1 MRITSLWLYPVKGC
15 RGVRMTEVR
24 LCDTGIV
31 GDRGFL
37 VVDDKG
43 LFLTQRDVPELARI
57 EPTLQGDALV
67 LSADGRE
74 DLAVPLKAE
83 NGTREVQ
90 VFSSRGLAT
99 DAGNDAAKWLGGFL
113 GRPVRLVRAGSAWQR
128 SYVFG
133 SEHRP
138 LTFVDGYPMLLVS
151 EASLT
156 DLNGRLPE
164 PVPMA
169 RFRPNIVVD
178 GVPAYAEDNLDRA
191 QCGKVVL
198 RGVKPCTRCVVTTTD
213 QTTGARDSRSEPL
226 RTLARYRND
235 RVLRGAK
242 FGMYVTAEPGETGR
256 LAVGSFLDTA
266 LR

>member
-24 LCDTGIV
+24 LCETGIV

-37 VVDDKG
+37 IVDDKG

-57 EPTLQGDALV
+57 GASFQGNELV
-67 LSADGRE
+67 LSVDGRD
-74 DLAVPLKAE
+74 DLAVPLNAE
-83 NGTREVQ
+83 HGTREVQ

-99 DAGNDAAKWLGGFL
+99 DTGNDAAKWLGGFL

-128 SYVFG
+128 NYAFESVN
-133 SEHRP
+133 RP
-138 LTFVDGYPMLLVS
+138 LTFVDGYPMLLIS
-151 EASLT
+151 EASLN

-178 GVPAYAEDNLDRA
+178 GVPAFAEDNLDRA

-198 RGVKPCTRCVVTTTD
+198 RGVKKCARCVVTTTD
-213 QTTGARDSRSEPL
+213 QTTGERDGRSEPL

-235 RVLRGAK
+235 KVLRGAM
-242 FGMYVTAEPGETGR
+242 FGMNVAVEPGENGR
-256 LAVGSFLDTA
+256 LKVGDFLDTTF
-266 LR
+266 R